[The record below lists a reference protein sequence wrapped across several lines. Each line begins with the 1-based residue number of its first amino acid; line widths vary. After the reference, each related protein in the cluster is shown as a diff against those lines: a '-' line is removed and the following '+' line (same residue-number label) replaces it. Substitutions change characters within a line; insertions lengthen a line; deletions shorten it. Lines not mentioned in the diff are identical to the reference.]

1 MSDLEE
7 ATTLLRAA
15 HRDLQA
21 LTAMLNREVFADEI
35 FGFHVQQ
42 AVEKSLKAW
51 LAALGDAY
59 PYTHDLMSLMQR
71 LEGLGH
77 QVLAEFEP
85 LLEFTLY
92 AVQFRYG
99 VMDTLDESPDRQ
111 GAIALVSRLYAAATS
126 QVNLAGE

>member
-1 MSDLEE
+1 MSGLEE
-7 ATTLLRAA
+7 AVTLLQAA
-15 HRDLQA
+15 QRDLQA
-21 LTAMLNREVFADEI
+21 LTGMLDREVFADEI
-35 FGFHVQQ
+35 FGFHGQQ

-71 LEGLGH
+71 IEGLGYP
-77 QVLAEFEP
+77 VLAEFEP

-99 VMDTLDESPDRQ
+99 FMDTLDEPPDRE
-111 GAIALVSRLYAAATS
+111 GAIALVSIYMLLRLAR
-126 QVNLAGE
+126 